1 MKISKI
7 IGLLIFE
14 TIIIKNAGAQDILQ
28 LKSVERERFIIQN
41 ENGAENITSL
51 NNLTG
56 DLYHTNFANEFSFDS
71 IENNVPSGDSA
82 ATENRI
88 YRMGLPNT
96 TYNCWIYGNSEFSHR
111 IQRGFINSISDSG
124 IVFRVSKTGN
134 YFPTRNW
141 KLNYLNVSSIDKIK
155 FRQKG
160 GVGRGILIGAGTGFL
175 VGGFLGLTG
184 ITDYGIFISLPPWQ
198 NAIIG
203 GTLFSFPGL
212 VIGGICGSFRL
223 KIAIN
228 RNQRQYEKYKKV
240 ISSYSKSKIGIK

>member
-14 TIIIKNAGAQDILQ
+14 TIIIKNAGAQDL
-28 LKSVERERFIIQN
+28 LHAKSVERERFIIQN
-41 ENGAENITSL
+41 ENAGENAASAKIPIG
-51 NNLTG
+51 N
-56 DLYHTNFANEFSFDS
+56 LYHTNFANEFSFDS
-71 IENNVPSGDSA
+71 AESNLLSGDSVT
-82 ATENRI
+82 TENRI

-111 IQRGFINSISDSG
+111 VQRGFINSISDSG

-141 KLNYLNVSSIDKIK
+141 KLNYLNVSSIDKLK

-160 GVGRGILIGAGTGFL
+160 GVGRGIFIGVGTGFL
-175 VGGFLGLTG
+175 VGGLLGLTG
-184 ITDYGIFISLPPWQ
+184 IPDYGIFHSLPPWQ

-223 KIAIN
+223 KITIN
-228 RNQRQYEKYKKV
+228 RNQLQYEKYKKV
-240 ISSYSKSKIGIK
+240 ISSYSNRKI